1 MYLLGVVEGEEMVSV
16 LGGVDAVLV
25 VEAGF
30 PKRLG
35 FSLLPRFGIFG
46 DHLIIF
52 VKGGIVLVRRCRY
65 PWLIFVGR
73 IGEDKASDFACFRT
87 DEADRETRLEENVFD
102 SSKVVVLWL
111 ADNGVEG
118 LNVGFKFCGYV
129 R

>member
-46 DHLIIF
+46 DLWIVFIEGS
-52 VKGGIVLVRRCRY
+52 VVLVER
-65 PWLIFVGR
+65 
-73 IGEDKASDFACFRT
+73 
-87 DEADRETRLEENVFD
+87 
-102 SSKVVVLWL
+102 
-111 ADNGVEG
+111 
-118 LNVGFKFCGYV
+118 
-129 R
+129 